1 MKGFNVVDIEVLG
14 IFIFQID
21 FQGNENGYKYYHKN
35 MDYSKKKVSTA
46 LNLFKTKS
54 NNNYY
59 IRNIK

>member
-35 MDYSKKKVSTA
+35 MDYSKKSISSVKFVQ
-46 LNLFKTKS
+46 NEK
-54 NNNYY
+54 
-59 IRNIK
+59 